1 MTKILRFYWRH
12 KININGPRRWGPQ
25 GTLTDLLCTVIDS
38 NLGTQSILP
47 PYAPLMPQGTHLSI
61 QVGRDIFIE
70 TARFSDTSAA
80 LWPVVNDF

>member
-1 MTKILRFYWRH
+1 MRH
-12 KININGPRRWGPQ
+12 KISIDGPRRWGPQ
-25 GTLTDLLCTVIDS
+25 GTLTDLFCIVIDS

-61 QVGRDIFIE
+61 RVGRDIFIE

>member
-1 MTKILRFYWRH
+1 MTKIPRFYWRH
-12 KININGPRRWGPQ
+12 KISIDGPRRWGPQ

-61 QVGRDIFIE
+61 RVGRDIFIE